1 MRVLLMNHFPLQGSG
16 SGVYTVNI
24 ARALVRKGHEV
35 CIIMPENE
43 VLAEL
48 DVDGIRLHPV
58 YFDSCSADALDFD
71 FPCFTTH
78 PRSVMTFYELDNA
91 QVAAYEG
98 AFRAAIE
105 DEIAA
110 FDPDVIHCGHIWLQA
125 SYAADYGIPL
135 IITAHGTDLIGFQKS
150 ERFRE
155 QARKAFDTANAI
167 ITISKDSTALVNK
180 LFGEPEKVHLV
191 RNGYDPTVF
200 YPDESSV
207 AEVLTRFDIDG
218 DYDDIVSFA
227 GKFAHFKG
235 IDILLNAAALY
246 ERDGV
251 ATIIAGDGELFGEMT
266 ALAKELGL
274 RHVHFVH
281 NQPHDVL
288 RHLYSCATV
297 SLLTSRNEPFGL
309 VAIEAL
315 ACGAPVIASDEGGP
329 LDIITPEVGLLFQ
342 SENPEDLAREVQ
354 LVLDGDID
362 FDREEVA
369 AMPSRTTRKMSRL
382 TSSSLFTRQLSDK
395 PRQRGAGISLSHLA
409 HREAIERRCKG
420 AYHQAT

>member
-78 PRSVMTFYELDNA
+78 PRSVMTFYELDDA

-155 QARKAFDTANAI
+155 QARKAFDTADAI
-167 ITISKDSTALVNK
+167 ITISKDSTALVTK

-369 AMPSRTTRKMSRL
+369 RYALENYSQDVSIDEL
-382 TSSSLFTRQLSDK
+382 IALY
-395 PRQRGAGISLSHLA
+395 
-409 HREAIERRCKG
+409 EAAIG
-420 AYHQAT
+420 

>member
-98 AFRAAIE
+98 VFRAAIE

-155 QARKAFDTANAI
+155 QARKAFDTADAI

-235 IDILLNAAALY
+235 IDIPLNAAALY

-315 ACGAPVIASDEGGP
+315 ACGAPVIANDEGGP

-369 AMPSRTTRKMSRL
+369 RYALENYSQDVSIGEL
-382 TSSSLFTRQLSDK
+382 IALY
-395 PRQRGAGISLSHLA
+395 
-409 HREAIERRCKG
+409 EAAIG
-420 AYHQAT
+420 

>member
-98 AFRAAIE
+98 VFRAAIE

-155 QARKAFDTANAI
+155 QARKAFDTADAI

-362 FDREEVA
+362 FDREEVSRYALENYSQDVSIDELIALYEA
-369 AMPSRTTRKMSRL
+369 AI
-382 TSSSLFTRQLSDK
+382 
-395 PRQRGAGISLSHLA
+395 G
-409 HREAIERRCKG
+409 
-420 AYHQAT
+420 

>member
-1 MRVLLMNHFPLQGSG
+1 MRVLLMNHFPLQGSD

-98 AFRAAIE
+98 VFRAAIE

-155 QARKAFDTANAI
+155 QARKAFDTADAI

-369 AMPSRTTRKMSRL
+369 RYALENYSQDVSIGEL
-382 TSSSLFTRQLSDK
+382 IALY
-395 PRQRGAGISLSHLA
+395 
-409 HREAIERRCKG
+409 EAAIG
-420 AYHQAT
+420 

>member
-98 AFRAAIE
+98 VFRAAIE

-155 QARKAFDTANAI
+155 QARKAFDTADAI

-251 ATIIAGDGELFGEMT
+251 AGHAVDGELFGEMT

-369 AMPSRTTRKMSRL
+369 RYALENYSQDVSIGEL
-382 TSSSLFTRQLSDK
+382 IALY
-395 PRQRGAGISLSHLA
+395 
-409 HREAIERRCKG
+409 EAAIG
-420 AYHQAT
+420 

>member
-43 VLAEL
+43 VFAEL

-98 AFRAAIE
+98 VFRAAIE

-155 QARKAFDTANAI
+155 QARKAFDTADAI

-369 AMPSRTTRKMSRL
+369 RYALENYSQDVSIGEL
-382 TSSSLFTRQLSDK
+382 IALY
-395 PRQRGAGISLSHLA
+395 
-409 HREAIERRCKG
+409 EAAIG
-420 AYHQAT
+420 

>member
-78 PRSVMTFYELDNA
+78 PLSVMTFYELDNA

-98 AFRAAIE
+98 VFRAAIE

-155 QARKAFDTANAI
+155 QARKAFDTADAI

-369 AMPSRTTRKMSRL
+369 RYALENYSQDVSIGEL
-382 TSSSLFTRQLSDK
+382 IALY
-395 PRQRGAGISLSHLA
+395 
-409 HREAIERRCKG
+409 EAAIG
-420 AYHQAT
+420 

>member
-98 AFRAAIE
+98 VFRAAIE

-155 QARKAFDTANAI
+155 QARKAFDTADAI

-235 IDILLNAAALY
+235 IDILLNVAALY

-369 AMPSRTTRKMSRL
+369 RYALENYSQDVSIGEL
-382 TSSSLFTRQLSDK
+382 IALY
-395 PRQRGAGISLSHLA
+395 
-409 HREAIERRCKG
+409 EAAIG
-420 AYHQAT
+420 

>member
-24 ARALVRKGHEV
+24 AHALVRKGHEV

-110 FDPDVIHCGHIWLQA
+110 FGPDVIHCGHIWLQA

-155 QARKAFDTANAI
+155 QARKAFDTADAI

-362 FDREEVA
+362 FDREEIARYALENYSQDVSIDELIALYEA
-369 AMPSRTTRKMSRL
+369 AI
-382 TSSSLFTRQLSDK
+382 
-395 PRQRGAGISLSHLA
+395 G
-409 HREAIERRCKG
+409 
-420 AYHQAT
+420 

>member
-98 AFRAAIE
+98 VFRAAIE

-155 QARKAFDTANAI
+155 QARKAFDTADAI

-251 ATIIAGDGELFGEMT
+251 ATIIAEDGELFGEMT

-369 AMPSRTTRKMSRL
+369 RYALENYSQDVSIGEL
-382 TSSSLFTRQLSDK
+382 IALY
-395 PRQRGAGISLSHLA
+395 
-409 HREAIERRCKG
+409 EAAIG
-420 AYHQAT
+420 

>member
-98 AFRAAIE
+98 VFRAAIE

-155 QARKAFDTANAI
+155 QARKAFDTADAI

-369 AMPSRTTRKMSRL
+369 RYALENYSQDVSIGEL
-382 TSSSLFTRQLSDK
+382 IALY
-395 PRQRGAGISLSHLA
+395 
-409 HREAIERRCKG
+409 EAAIG
-420 AYHQAT
+420 

>member
-98 AFRAAIE
+98 VFRAAIE

-135 IITAHGTDLIGFQKS
+135 IITADGADLIGFQKS

-155 QARKAFDTANAI
+155 QARKAFDTADAI

-369 AMPSRTTRKMSRL
+369 RYALENYSQDVSIDEL
-382 TSSSLFTRQLSDK
+382 IALY
-395 PRQRGAGISLSHLA
+395 
-409 HREAIERRCKG
+409 EAAIG
-420 AYHQAT
+420 

>member
-98 AFRAAIE
+98 VFRAAIE

-135 IITAHGTDLIGFQKS
+135 IILALS
-150 ERFRE
+150 RFRE
-155 QARKAFDTANAI
+155 QARKAFDTADAI

-369 AMPSRTTRKMSRL
+369 RYALENYSQDVSIGEL
-382 TSSSLFTRQLSDK
+382 IALY
-395 PRQRGAGISLSHLA
+395 
-409 HREAIERRCKG
+409 EAAIG
-420 AYHQAT
+420 

>member
-98 AFRAAIE
+98 SFRAAIE

-155 QARKAFDTANAI
+155 QARKAFDTADAI

-227 GKFAHFKG
+227 GKFAHFKD

-251 ATIIAGDGELFGEMT
+251 ATIIAGDGEFFGEMT

-354 LVLDGDID
+354 LMLDGDID

-369 AMPSRTTRKMSRL
+369 RYALENYSQDVSIGEL
-382 TSSSLFTRQLSDK
+382 IALY
-395 PRQRGAGISLSHLA
+395 
-409 HREAIERRCKG
+409 EAAIG
-420 AYHQAT
+420 

>member
-48 DVDGIRLHPV
+48 DVDGI
-58 YFDSCSADALDFD
+58 
-71 FPCFTTH
+71 
-78 PRSVMTFYELDNA
+78 
-91 QVAAYEG
+91 
-98 AFRAAIE
+98 
-105 DEIAA
+105 
-110 FDPDVIHCGHIWLQA
+110 
-125 SYAADYGIPL
+125 PL

-150 ERFRE
+150 ERFRV
-155 QARKAFDTANAI
+155 QACKAFDTADAI

-207 AEVLTRFDIDG
+207 AEVLAHFDIDG

-369 AMPSRTTRKMSRL
+369 RYALENYSQDVSIDEL
-382 TSSSLFTRQLSDK
+382 IALY
-395 PRQRGAGISLSHLA
+395 
-409 HREAIERRCKG
+409 EVAIE
-420 AYHQAT
+420 

>member
-98 AFRAAIE
+98 VFRAAIE

-155 QARKAFDTANAI
+155 QARKAFDTADAI

-227 GKFAHFKG
+227 GKFAHFMG

-369 AMPSRTTRKMSRL
+369 RYALENYSQDVSIDEL
-382 TSSSLFTRQLSDK
+382 IALY
-395 PRQRGAGISLSHLA
+395 
-409 HREAIERRCKG
+409 EAAIG
-420 AYHQAT
+420 